1 MASLIDSA
9 WIGGKVVPFTDLEKV
24 EKDGNN
30 CVQVWTS
37 CAYAAWEVA
46 SRRQE
51 EYNKYTDLEIPG
63 ITQAKYINFEVVKMQ
78 EITETMA
85 VDQFA
90 PEKFVEEE
98 KG

>member
-1 MASLIDSA
+1 MTSLIDSA
-9 WIGGKVVPFTDLEKV
+9 WIGGMMVPFTDLEKA
-24 EKDGNN
+24 EDSNN

-37 CAYAAWEVA
+37 CACAAWEVA

-51 EYNKYTDLEIPG
+51 EYNKYTDLGIPG

-98 KG
+98 NG